1 MVYNIINKYAKKW
14 GEDMEEKTD
23 KAEVCLVGT
32 VEEIV
37 YYSEDTGYAVIY
49 LDVIGDYISVAGNL
63 PFISEGEGISVH
75 GNWYDHPKYGRQLNA
90 LYYEPKIMQTAQGAY
105 KYLSGGIIK
114 GIGPVTAKKI
124 VDKFGDETFHIIEH
138 DYDKLINVNGIT
150 PKKARTIHEEYM
162 KKIELQNVVT
172 FFNQYDVSPAIAVR
186 VYNAFGNMS
195 LTLCKKNPYIL
206 CERVERIGFP
216 TADKLA
222 QKMGFSEDCPERISA
237 GIIYTLNNASLNG
250 HTTLPFET
258 LIQNTAL
265 TLNIGEKSSEDMITR
280 LLADKRLVL
289 TKINDISYISLPMYY
304 DAESYIS
311 MRIEALKKVK
321 VDDFS
326 KKVRLSDLCEMEL
339 AENQKEAIKEALR
352 NNLLI
357 ITGGPGTGK
366 TTVIKTIISAFEKL
380 NKKVILAAPT
390 GRAAKRISELTRK
403 NAKTI
408 HRLLELNYH
417 KNQKPEFERNA
428 QNPLICDVVIID
440 EMSMT
445 DTLLF
450 QALLCALK
458 ESTRLIMVGDCDQLP
473 PVGAGNVLKDL
484 ISSKIIK
491 RITFDEIFRQNEN
504 SQIVLNAHRILRG
517 EEPQYNQKNSDFFFM
532 ASLETEKTKIKI
544 NELLTERLPKFLNT
558 TPDKIQVLTPMR
570 KSSLGSVELNK
581 SIKNVINP
589 VRKGEVT
596 KNANGYTFSVGDRVM
611 QTKNDYDIVWKT
623 KYETGEGIYNGDMGV
638 ITAIDTKNSKMTILF
653 DEEKTVEYEFS
664 RLENL
669 ELSYAI
675 TVHKSQGS
683 EFDAVVIPLVFGYEQ
698 LLSRNLLYTAV
709 TRAKKFV
716 CIVGTKSCVEKM
728 ISNDIEFK
736 RYTLLKEFFKSE
748 D

>member
-1 MVYNIINKYAKKW
+1 MDNEY
-14 GEDMEEKTD
+14 EKAD
-23 KAEVCLVGT
+23 VCLEGT

-37 YYSEDTGYAVIY
+37 FYSNDTGYAVIY
-49 LDVIGDYISVAGNL
+49 LDVFGEYISIAGNL
-63 PFISEGEGISVH
+63 PFISEGESVAVY
-75 GNWYDHPKYGRQLNA
+75 GNWYEHPKYGRQLNA
-90 LYYEPKIMQTAQGAY
+90 LYYEPKIVLDAQGAY

-114 GIGPVTAKKI
+114 GIGPITAKKI
-124 VDKFGDETFHIIEH
+124 VDKFGDETFYIMEH
-138 DYDKLINVNGIT
+138 DYDKLIKINGIT
-150 PKKARTIHEEYM
+150 PKKARLIHEEYM

-172 FFNQYDVSPAIAVR
+172 FFNQYEVSPAVAVK
-186 VYNAFGNMS
+186 VYNTFGNMS
-195 LTLCKKNPYIL
+195 VSICKKNPYIL

-222 QKMGFSEDCPERISA
+222 KKMGFSDDAPERINA
-237 GIIYTLNNASLNG
+237 GIIYTLNNASLSG
-250 HTTLPFET
+250 HTCLPNNI
-258 LIQNTAL
+258 LIQNTAV
-265 TLNIGEKSSEDMITR
+265 TLNIGEKSADDQLTR
-280 LLADKRLVL
+280 LLAEKRLVL
-289 TKINDISYISLPMYY
+289 NNINDTTYISLPMYY
-304 DAESYIS
+304 EAESYIA

-321 VDDFS
+321 VDDLS
-326 KKVRLSDLCEMEL
+326 KKVRISDICEIEL
-339 AENQKEAIKEALR
+339 AQNQKEAVCEALK

-408 HRLLELNYH
+408 HRLLELTYH
-417 KNQKPEFERNA
+417 KNQKPEFEKNA
-428 QNPLICDVVIID
+428 QNPLICDVVIVD

-458 ESTRLIMVGDCDQLP
+458 ESTRIIMVGDCDQLP

-484 ISSKIIK
+484 IMTKVIK

-504 SQIVLNAHRILRG
+504 SQIVTNAHRILKG
-517 EEPQYNQKNSDFFFM
+517 DIPEYNGKNSDFFFM
-532 ASLETEKTKIKI
+532 ASTETQETRTLI
-544 NELLTERLPKFLNT
+544 NELLTKRLPKFLNT

-570 KSSLGSVELNK
+570 KTSLGSVELNK
-581 SIKNVINP
+581 SVKTVVNP
-589 VRKGEVT
+589 VKKGDIT

-611 QTKNDYDIVWKT
+611 QTKNDYDVVWKS
-623 KYETGEGIYNGDMGV
+623 KYESGEGIYNGDMGI
-638 ITAIDTKNSKMTILF
+638 ITAINNKNSTMTILF
-653 DEEKTVEYEFS
+653 DDEKTVEYEFS

-683 EFDAVVIPLVFGYEQ
+683 EFDAVIIPLVYGYEQ
-698 LLSRNLLYTAV
+698 LMSRNLLYTAI

-716 CIVGTKSCVEKM
+716 CIVATKACVEKM
-728 ISNDIEFK
+728 IANDIEFK
-736 RYTLLKEFFKSE
+736 RYTLLKEFFKE
-748 D
+748 DE